1 MDAAV
6 GAPMDG
12 CTASRATES
21 GRESWRIGR
30 AWRLLTPLVV
40 SMSLGV
46 AAPARA
52 ADDVMLPRDTRV
64 PGGIAI
70 LDLGPGTESPGA
82 IFYGKYR
89 APIVRT
95 TDGWKAIVGIPLATE
110 PGRQVVKLVTPLA
123 SDTDREIPFHVE
135 PKAYATQNLT
145 VESRKAD
152 PLPEDLK
159 RIDAETER
167 TERALATYT
176 ESRSPTWRWTVP
188 VPGERSDSY
197 GKRRVF
203 NGLPRKPHSGMD
215 IAAPTGTPIRSP
227 AAGRVVETGDFFFN
241 GNTVFVDHGQ
251 GVLTMY
257 CHLSRIDV
265 ASGDEVKAGDVLGL
279 VGATGRVTGPHLHW
293 GVSVNRAM
301 VDPALL
307 LGK

>member
-1 MDAAV
+1 MPAFVALCAAV
-6 GAPMDG
+6 SVFGFA
-12 CTASRATES
+12 ASA
-21 GRESWRIGR
+21 
-30 AWRLLTPLVV
+30 
-40 SMSLGV
+40 
-46 AAPARA
+46 ARA
-52 ADDVMLPRDTRV
+52 ADDVTLPRDTRV

-70 LDLGPGTESPGA
+70 LDLGTGTEAPGA
-82 IFYGKYR
+82 VYFGEYR
-89 APIVRT
+89 APIVST
-95 TDGWKAIVGIPLATE
+95 VDGWKAIVGIPLATA
-110 PGRQVVKLVTPLA
+110 PGRQVLRLVTPSA
-123 SDTDREIPFHVE
+123 SDDDREIAFTVA
-135 PKAYATQNLT
+135 PKEYATQNLT
-145 VESRKAD
+145 VEARKAD

-167 TERALATYT
+167 TERALATYS
-176 ESRSPTWRWTVP
+176 ESMTPTWHWTVP

-197 GKRRVF
+197 GKRRIF

-215 IAAPTGTPIRSP
+215 IATPTGTPVRNP

-265 ASGDEVKAGDVLGL
+265 RAGDLVKEGDVLGL

-301 VDPALL
+301 VDPELL

>member
-1 MDAAV
+1 
-6 GAPMDG
+6 
-12 CTASRATES
+12 
-21 GRESWRIGR
+21 
-30 AWRLLTPLVV
+30 
-40 SMSLGV
+40 MSLGV
-46 AAPARA
+46 AASARA
-52 ADDVMLPRDTRV
+52 ADDVALPRDIRV

-70 LDLGPGTESPGA
+70 LDLGAGAESPGA
-82 IFYGKYR
+82 VYYGEYR

-95 TDGWKAIVGIPLATE
+95 HNGWKAIVGIPLATE
-110 PGRQVVKLVTPLA
+110 PGRQTVKLVTTDA
-123 SDTDREIPFHVE
+123 GDKDREIAFTVG
-135 PKAYATQNLT
+135 PKEYATQNLT
-145 VESRKAD
+145 VEARKAD

-167 TERALATYT
+167 TERALATYN
-176 ESRSPTWRWTVP
+176 ESLSPTWRWTVP

-215 IAAPTGTPIRSP
+215 IAAPTGTPIRNP

-265 ASGDEVKAGDVLGL
+265 KSGDVVKEGDVLGL

-293 GVSVNRAM
+293 GVSVNRAL
-301 VDPALL
+301 VNPELL

>member
-1 MDAAV
+1 MTR
-6 GAPMDG
+6 M
-12 CTASRATES
+12 R
-21 GRESWRIGR
+21 
-30 AWRLLTPLVV
+30 
-40 SMSLGV
+40 

-52 ADDVMLPRDTRV
+52 RLATLVASMVLGFASPMARAADEVALPRDTRV

-70 LDLGPGTESPGA
+70 IDLGAGPEPPGA
-82 IFYGKYR
+82 VFFGEYR
-89 APIVRT
+89 APIVRAA
-95 TDGWKAIVGIPLATE
+95 DGWKAVVGIPLATE
-110 PGRQVVKLVTPLA
+110 PGRQTVKLVTPQA
-123 SDTDREIPFHVE
+123 DDKDREIAFTVA
-135 PKAYATQNLT
+135 PKKYATQNLT
-145 VESRKAD
+145 VEPRKAD

-159 RIDAETER
+159 RIDAESAR
-167 TERALATYT
+167 TERALGTYT
-176 ESRSPTWRWTVP
+176 ASLSPTWRWTVP

-215 IAAPTGTPIRSP
+215 IAAPTGTPIRTP

-265 ASGDEVKAGDVLGL
+265 KTGDEVKEGEVLGL

-301 VDPALL
+301 VDPALM
-307 LGK
+307 LGN

>member
-1 MDAAV
+1 
-6 GAPMDG
+6 MDG
-12 CTASRATES
+12 FTASRATEPR
-21 GRESWRIGR
+21 RESWRVGR
-30 AWRLLTPLVV
+30 AWRALVLPV
-40 SMSLGV
+40 VVLCPGFASTV
-46 AAPARA
+46 ARA
-52 ADDVMLPRDTRV
+52 AADVTLPRDTRV

-70 LDLGPGTESPGA
+70 LDLGASDESPGA
-82 IFYGKYR
+82 VYYGEYR
-89 APIVRT
+89 APVVRT
-95 TDGWKAIVGIPLATE
+95 ADGWKAVVGIPLATE
-110 PGRQVVKLVTPLA
+110 PGQQKVRLATPQTGDEDRQIAFTVA
-123 SDTDREIPFHVE
+123 

-145 VESRKAD
+145 VAPRKAD

-159 RIDAETER
+159 RIDAESER

-176 ESRSPTWRWTVP
+176 EAFAPTWRWTVP

-215 IAAPTGTPIRSP
+215 IAAPTGTPIRNP
-227 AAGRVVETGDFFFN
+227 ADGRVVEAGDFFFN

-265 ASGDEVKAGDVLGL
+265 KTGDAVKAGDVLGL

-301 VDPALL
+301 VDPGLF

>member
-1 MDAAV
+1 MTNERTAIARARLAPTRRDLRPEAV
-6 GAPMDG
+6 
-12 CTASRATES
+12 
-21 GRESWRIGR
+21 GR
-30 AWRLLTPLVV
+30 AWCVLMPLIVA
-40 SMSLGV
+40 STLGC

-52 ADDVMLPRDTRV
+52 ADEVALPRDTRV

-70 LDLGPGTESPGA
+70 IDLGAGAESPGA
-82 IFYGKYR
+82 VFYGEYR

-95 TDGWKAIVGIPLATE
+95 ADGWKAIVGIPLATE
-110 PGRQVVKLVTPLA
+110 PGQQTVKLVTPQA
-123 SDTDREIPFHVE
+123 GDKDREIAFTVA
-135 PKAYATQNLT
+135 PKTYATQNLT
-145 VESRKAD
+145 VEPRKAD

-176 ESRSPTWRWTVP
+176 ESLSPTWRWTVP

-215 IAAPTGTPIRSP
+215 IATPTGTPIRNP

-265 ASGDEVKAGDVLGL
+265 KTGDVVKEGDVLGL